1 MTALAITLGAGLVAE
16 YEFEITHEPEP
27 FMPEHAGHVWWASL
41 PVRGSLAIGGGA
53 DVWSAIGAC
62 LADVPATH
70 RLCDLAE
77 RVVDDLIASGAF
89 GHEGGGE

>member
-16 YEFEITHEPEP
+16 YEFEITH
-27 FMPEHAGHVWWASL
+27 
-41 PVRGSLAIGGGA
+41 
-53 DVWSAIGAC
+53 
-62 LADVPATH
+62 ATH